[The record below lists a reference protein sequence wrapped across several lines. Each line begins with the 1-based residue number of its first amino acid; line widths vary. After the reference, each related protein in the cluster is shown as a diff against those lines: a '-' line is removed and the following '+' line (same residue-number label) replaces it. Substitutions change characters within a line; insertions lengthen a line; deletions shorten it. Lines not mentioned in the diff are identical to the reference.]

1 MYRSA
6 HHASCTS
13 VCCQVPF
20 RSKAGGAEGEPG
32 YDAGASQ
39 SAAFLDREWTQQEW
53 QDWMDRSWGEQ
64 VG

>member
-1 MYRSA
+1 M
-6 HHASCTS
+6 
-13 VCCQVPF
+13 QVALQYIAKSLFDP
-20 RSKAGGAEGEPG
+20 RLVVPKVNP
-32 YDAGASQ
+32 DMMLVASQ